1 VTDRYPQR
9 AFALPPGATDVLL
22 VRHGAS
28 ADAVPGEPFE
38 LVEGQSD
45 PPLSPE
51 GERQAQA
58 VAQRLAGAPA
68 AGLFV
73 TPLRRTVQT
82 AAPLADLTGMEPVIV
97 PELSEVRLGEWEG
110 GEFRIRAARHDP
122 LVARMLAE
130 ERWDVIPG
138 AEAMEAFA
146 QRVDA
151 GLHAVVGAVGP
162 DASAV
167 AVVHGGVIGE
177 LCRQATASRPF
188 AFVHADNASITR
200 LVALADGRRLLRSF
214 NDTAHLDG
222 LFRDR
227 ATWVERSRGA

>member
-1 VTDRYPQR
+1 VIDRYPQR
-9 AFALPPGATDVLL
+9 AFALPPGATEVLL

-82 AAPLADLTGMEPVIV
+82 AAPLAALTGMEPVIV

-110 GEFRIRAARHDP
+110 GEFRIRAARYDP

-138 AEAMEAFA
+138 AESNEQLAK
-146 QRVDA
+146 RVR
-151 GLHAVVGAVGP
+151 GALERITESHP
-162 DASAV
+162 DGRV
-167 AVVHGGVIGE
+167 AVFTHGGVIAAA
-177 LCRQATASRPF
+177 LALATGSRPF
-188 AFVHADNASITR
+188 AFLGADNGSISQ
-200 LVALADGRRLLRSF
+200 LVITGDTWLLRRY
-214 NDTAHLDG
+214 NDTAHLDHG
-222 LFRDR
+222 LSADSVLL
-227 ATWVERSRGA
+227 T